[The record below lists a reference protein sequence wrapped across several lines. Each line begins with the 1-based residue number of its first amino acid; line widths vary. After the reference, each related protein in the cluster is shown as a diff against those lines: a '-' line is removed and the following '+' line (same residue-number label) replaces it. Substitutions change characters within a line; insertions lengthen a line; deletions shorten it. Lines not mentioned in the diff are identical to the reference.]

1 MDSWHYAAI
10 FIFIFEICCYN
21 KVTVGRDH
29 IMSDN
34 GNNSRLN
41 KFEKRRKNTKSI
53 SVLLII
59 GGILIIILAGIWLF
73 GGGNDEENADQP
85 DEASEDIVI
94 NEDNNTEDDSNAD
107 NENSD
112 ADSGNTEETEDDS
125 NNDQNSDEEN
135 NEDVET
141 EEVEPSDEN
150 VSKAYTGNWEPI
162 GTEQEG
168 PHTTT
173 YEEGTADRREL
184 KQAASLATGIAE
196 NDMIEWWY
204 ENGGDQKV
212 IATVSNNAQTE
223 IYRVYLSWI
232 DDEGWQPTKVEELI
246 ENDRKNM

>member
-1 MDSWHYAAI
+1 
-10 FIFIFEICCYN
+10 
-21 KVTVGRDH
+21 
-29 IMSDN
+29 MSDN
-34 GNNSRLN
+34 DKNSRLD
-41 KFEKRRKNTKSI
+41 KFEKRRKNTKNISI
-53 SVLLII
+53 LLII
-59 GGILIIILAGIWLF
+59 GGILIIILLGIWLF
-73 GGGNDEENADQP
+73 GGGNDEENANQP

-94 NEDNNTEDDSNAD
+94 NEDNENSNTEENDSNAD

-112 ADSGNTEETEDDS
+112 TDSENTEETEDDS
-125 NNDQNSDEEN
+125 NNDQKSDEEN
-135 NEDVET
+135 NEDNNENVET
-141 EEVEPSDEN
+141 EEVEPSDDN

-173 YEEGTADRREL
+173 YEEGTADRQEL
-184 KQAASLATGIAE
+184 KQAASVATGIAE

-232 DDEGWQPTKVEELI
+232 DEKGWQPTKVEELI

>member
-1 MDSWHYAAI
+1 
-10 FIFIFEICCYN
+10 
-21 KVTVGRDH
+21 
-29 IMSDN
+29 MSDN
-34 GNNSRLN
+34 DKNSRLD
-41 KFEKRRKNTKSI
+41 KFEKRRKNTKNISI
-53 SVLLII
+53 LLII
-59 GGILIIILAGIWLF
+59 GGILIIILLGIWLF
-73 GGGNDEENADQP
+73 GGGNNEENANQP

-94 NEDNNTEDDSNAD
+94 NEDNENSNTEENDSNAD

-112 ADSGNTEETEDDS
+112 TDSENTEETEDDS
-125 NNDQNSDEEN
+125 NNDQKSDEEN
-135 NEDVET
+135 NEDNNENVET
-141 EEVEPSDEN
+141 EEVEPSDDN

-173 YEEGTADRREL
+173 YEEGTADRQEL
-184 KQAASLATGIAE
+184 KQAASVATGIAE

-232 DDEGWQPTKVEELI
+232 DEKGWQPTKVEELI